1 MQKKGKIT
9 VRGIVQGVGFRPFVY
24 ATAQALGISGTVK
37 NLGSEVEILAEGD
50 RFEEFLAAVSRGPP
64 MARIDSVDV
73 TGTGHR
79 PKIPHGFSILKSGTG
94 SLTGM
99 IPPDIAICEDC
110 RGDIFATGGRYENY
124 WATSCVNC
132 GPRYSIIRELPYD
145 RERTSMDEFP
155 MCPDCAREYGD
166 PHSRRHH
173 AQTIAS
179 SECGPQLELFD
190 NAGRKVDLLST
201 R

>member
-1 MQKKGKIT
+1 MQKETGSKSSL
-9 VRGIVQGVGFRPFVY
+9 RPSPG
-24 ATAQALGISGTVK
+24 A
-37 NLGSEVEILAEGD
+37 
-50 RFEEFLAAVSRGPP
+50 RR

-73 TGTGHR
+73 TGTGTGR
-79 PKIPHGFSILKSGTG
+79 NPAWFSILKSGTG

-99 IPPDIAICEDC
+99 IPPDIAICDDC
-110 RGDIFATGGRYENY
+110 IADIFDAGGRYENY

-179 SECGPQLELFD
+179 PECGPQLELFD
-190 NAGRKVDLLST
+190 NARPESRSAST
-201 R
+201 RSKRQRNCSTSAGSSRSAASVVSTLSASKSPPVN